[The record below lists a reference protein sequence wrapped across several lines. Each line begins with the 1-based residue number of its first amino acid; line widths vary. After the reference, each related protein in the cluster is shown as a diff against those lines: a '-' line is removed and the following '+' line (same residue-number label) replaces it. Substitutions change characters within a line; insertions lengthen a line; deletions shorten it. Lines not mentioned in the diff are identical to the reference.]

1 MMEKIIDIFT
11 YNIDYL
17 LLHDIINLMNS
28 NKKLNKIPF
37 RKTVI
42 LFVDN
47 ITDCIN
53 KHCDEINVK
62 CIDCDIKKSLQFMG
76 YNVIFV

>member
-53 KHCDEINVK
+53 KHCDEAVLGLINTHTTQLNIMVVK
-62 CIDCDIKKSLQFMG
+62 F
-76 YNVIFV
+76 